1 MLVSKQK
8 LLSKGD
14 QIMQA
19 EMLSVGT
26 ELLLGE
32 IVDTNSAWL
41 ANELSQQGVDV
52 LWSQRVG
59 DNLERIK
66 SAIELALSRSDV
78 VLMCGGLG
86 PTDDDMT
93 REAIAAVAG
102 ETPVV
107 DAELE
112 NTLRDLF
119 ARFSRE
125 MPEKNLK
132 QAWLIPSAVS
142 LANPNG
148 TAPGW
153 FVTLNRDGAK
163 KVVVALP
170 GPPRELKPMW
180 SNEVVPRLD
189 MPSAVFYA
197 KIFKT
202 FDIGE
207 STLAEVLGDDLTQSS
222 NPSVATYAKQDGVHV
237 RVAAK
242 GANQVE
248 AQAIAAPAL
257 AEVEEKLAGHVWG
270 TDDDN
275 LAKLVIEKLT
285 ASAESLSVVEVAS
298 GGHISN
304 MLLAAAKSLKQESAL
319 RGAVLINNQVTAA
332 KWGITE
338 RLGDEA
344 TAELLAKKVQSE
356 WQSDCSLAIGSIEDA
371 VSEAGTAAKI
381 VNIAAYQ
388 NGKVLKKDLRM
399 PSLSFGWQKERIALA
414 GLVLLL
420 ELLG

>member
-1 MLVSKQK
+1 
-8 LLSKGD
+8 
-14 QIMQA
+14 MQA

-107 DAELE
+107 DADLE
-112 NTLRDLF
+112 KTLRDLF
-119 ARFSRE
+119 SRFSRE

-132 QAWLIPSAVS
+132 QAWLISSAVS
-142 LANPNG
+142 LLNPNG

-180 SNEVVPRLD
+180 ANEVLPRLEL
-189 MPSAVFYA
+189 PGAVFFA

-202 FDIGE
+202 FDMGE
-207 STLAEVLGDDLTQSS
+207 SMLAEVLGDELTQSS

-242 GANQVE
+242 GQSE
-248 AQAIAAPAL
+248 AEALAIATPVL
-257 AEVEEKLAGHVWG
+257 TEVEEKLAGHVWG
-270 TDDDN
+270 TDEDN
-275 LAKLVIEKLT
+275 LPKLVIERLAALGLK
-285 ASAESLSVVEVAS
+285 LSVVEVAS

-304 MLLAAAKSLKQESAL
+304 MLVAAAKSLKQDDRLLGS
-319 RGAVLINNQVTAA
+319 VLVSNQTAA
-332 KWGITE
+332 NHWGITE
-338 RLGDEA
+338 TLGDEG
-344 TAELLAKKVQSE
+344 TAELMAKKVQAD
-356 WQSDCSLAIGSIEDA
+356 WQSDCSLVIGSLEDA
-371 VSEAGTAAKI
+371 LSEAGKAAKVVKI
-381 VNIAAYQ
+381 VAHYKGEVAIKA
-388 NGKVLKKDLRM
+388 LRM
-399 PSLSFGWQKERIALA
+399 PTLSFGWQKERMALA
-414 GLVLLL
+414 ALVVLL
-420 ELLG
+420 ELLS

>member
-1 MLVSKQK
+1 
-8 LLSKGD
+8 
-14 QIMQA
+14 MQA

-107 DAELE
+107 DADLE
-112 NTLRDLF
+112 KTLRDLF
-119 ARFSRE
+119 SRFSRE

-142 LANPNG
+142 LLNPNG

-180 SNEVVPRLD
+180 ANEVLPRLEL
-189 MPSAVFYA
+189 PGAVFFA

-202 FDIGE
+202 FDMGE
-207 STLAEVLGDDLTQSS
+207 SMLAEVLGDELTQSS

-242 GANQVE
+242 GQSE
-248 AQAIAAPAL
+248 AEALAIATPVL
-257 AEVEEKLAGHVWG
+257 TEVEEKLAGHVWG
-270 TDDDN
+270 TDEDN
-275 LAKLVIEKLT
+275 LPKLVIERLAALGLK
-285 ASAESLSVVEVAS
+285 LSVVEVAS

-304 MLLAAAKSLKQESAL
+304 MLVAAAKSLKQDDRLLGS
-319 RGAVLINNQVTAA
+319 VLVSNQTAA
-332 KWGITE
+332 NHWGITE
-338 RLGDEA
+338 TLGDEG
-344 TAELLAKKVQSE
+344 TAELMAKKVQAD
-356 WQSDCSLAIGSIEDA
+356 WQSDCSLAIGSLEDA
-371 VSEAGTAAKI
+371 LSEAGKAAKVVKI
-381 VNIAAYQ
+381 VAHYKGEVAIKA
-388 NGKVLKKDLRM
+388 LRM
-399 PSLSFGWQKERIALA
+399 PTLSFGWQKERMALA
-414 GLVLLL
+414 ALVVLL
-420 ELLG
+420 ELLS

>member
-1 MLVSKQK
+1 
-8 LLSKGD
+8 
-14 QIMQA
+14 MQA

-102 ETPVV
+102 ETPTV
-107 DAELE
+107 DADLE
-112 NTLRDLF
+112 KTLRDLF
-119 ARFSRE
+119 SRFSRE

-142 LANPNG
+142 LLNPNG

-153 FVTLNRDGAK
+153 FVTLDRNGAK
-163 KVVVALP
+163 KVIVALP

-180 SNEVVPRLD
+180 ANEVLPRLEL
-189 MPSAVFYA
+189 PSAVFFA

-202 FDIGE
+202 FDMGE
-207 STLAEVLGDDLTQSS
+207 SMLAEVLGDELTQSS

-242 GANQVE
+242 GETE
-248 AQAIAAPAL
+248 AEAKTIATPAL

-275 LAKLVIEKLT
+275 LAQLVIEKLV
-285 ASAESLSVVEVAS
+285 ALDIKLSVVEVAS
-298 GGHISN
+298 GGYISN
-304 MLLAAAKSLKQESAL
+304 MLHGAAKQLKQEDCLS
-319 RGAVLINNQVTAA
+319 GMVLLNNQATAGQ
-332 KWGITE
+332 WGVSQA
-338 RLGDEA
+338 LGDEG
-344 TAELLAKKVQSE
+344 TVEILAKKVQEE
-356 WQSDCSLAIGSIEDA
+356 WSTDCSLAIGSLEDA
-371 VSEAGTAAKI
+371 LSDAGKAAKV
-381 VNIAAYQ
+381 VNIAANYD
-388 NGKVLKKDLRM
+388 GKIVFKALRM
-399 PSLSFGWQKERIALA
+399 PTLSSGWQKERTALA
-414 GLVLLL
+414 ALVLLL
-420 ELLG
+420 EHLS

>member
-1 MLVSKQK
+1 
-8 LLSKGD
+8 
-14 QIMQA
+14 MQA

-107 DAELE
+107 DADLE
-112 NTLRDLF
+112 KTLRDLF
-119 ARFSRE
+119 SRFSRE

-142 LANPNG
+142 LLNPNG

-180 SNEVVPRLD
+180 ANEVLPRLEL
-189 MPSAVFYA
+189 PGAVFFA

-202 FDIGE
+202 FDMGE
-207 STLAEVLGDDLTQSS
+207 SMLAEVLGDELTQSS

-242 GANQVE
+242 GQSE
-248 AQAIAAPAL
+248 AEALAIATPVL
-257 AEVEEKLAGHVWG
+257 TEVEEKLAGHVWG
-270 TDDDN
+270 TDEDN
-275 LAKLVIEKLT
+275 LPKLVIERLAALGLK
-285 ASAESLSVVEVAS
+285 LSVVEVAS

-304 MLLAAAKSLKQESAL
+304 MLVAAAKSLKQDDRLLGS
-319 RGAVLINNQVTAA
+319 VLVSNQTAA
-332 KWGITE
+332 NQWGITE
-338 RLGDEA
+338 TLGDEG
-344 TAELLAKKVQSE
+344 TAELMAKKVQAD
-356 WQSDCSLAIGSIEDA
+356 WQSDCSLAIGSLEDA
-371 VSEAGTAAKI
+371 LSEAGKAAKVVTI
-381 VNIAAYQ
+381 VAHYKGEVAIKA
-388 NGKVLKKDLRM
+388 LRM
-399 PSLSFGWQKERIALA
+399 PTLSFGWQKERMALA
-414 GLVLLL
+414 ALVVLL
-420 ELLG
+420 ELLS